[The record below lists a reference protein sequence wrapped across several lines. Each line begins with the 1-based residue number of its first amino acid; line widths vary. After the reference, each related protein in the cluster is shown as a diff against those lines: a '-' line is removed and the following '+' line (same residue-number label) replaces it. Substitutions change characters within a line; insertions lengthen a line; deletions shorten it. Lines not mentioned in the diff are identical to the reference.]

1 MAFRLAS
8 DLPPRDAPYTREE
21 LEAAAGT
28 LHPAI
33 EIINPIWVDF
43 LNIGVAHVIADNS
56 ANGGLVLGDAI
67 EDWRELDLAGA
78 GVKLSIGGAE
88 VAAGAG
94 ADVLGHP
101 LEALA
106 WQANALS
113 AQGLTLAAGQL
124 VSTGTMTMLNIA
136 EPDAPVVADFGALG
150 RVTLL
155 FRS

>member
-1 MAFRLAS
+1 MA
-8 DLPPRDAPYTREE
+8 
-21 LEAAAGT
+21 
-28 LHPAI
+28 
-33 EIINPIWVDF
+33 N
-43 LNIGVAHVIADNS
+43 VIAGIS
-56 ANGGLVLGDAI
+56 ANGGLVLGAAI
-67 EDWRELDLAGA
+67 MDWRQRDLAGE
-78 GVKLSIGGAE
+78 GVTLSIGGKEIAS
-88 VAAGAG
+88 GAG

-101 LEALA
+101 LEALT

-113 AQGLTLAAGQL
+113 AQGITLAAGQL